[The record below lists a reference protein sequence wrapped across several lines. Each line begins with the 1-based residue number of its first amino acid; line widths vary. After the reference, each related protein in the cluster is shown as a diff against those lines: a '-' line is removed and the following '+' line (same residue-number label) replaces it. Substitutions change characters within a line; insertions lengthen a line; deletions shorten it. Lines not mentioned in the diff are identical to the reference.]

1 MASNLFRRGFL
12 SLVTTQFFGAMNDNV
27 LKGVLIFMVIDGA
40 WAGRLGNGGQA
51 IVGLCFTVP
60 FLLLSGIAG
69 QIADR
74 YSKRTVTQWVKIVE
88 VPIAVAAA
96 IGFYTGNLWITL
108 FALIALTCQ
117 SSFFGPA
124 KYGMIPELVKD
135 SDLSRANGSIN
146 MMTNA
151 AVIVGTLVAGIVS
164 DRYCPVPSIV
174 PIAAEGPYV
183 VRVAEVEDRAKA
195 EAMASKINEAGFDQG
210 RLKISEVEPDDAEP
224 NEAKLNAV
232 DIGPFEK
239 EEAASKL
246 AGDFARRNLF
256 GSLWLPGVTLTLIAL
271 AGLIAAWFMV
281 PLAAG
286 DKDLKFDWNP
296 FSTYI
301 ETIREMAKTRLLMVM
316 MAWGYFY
323 LLAGIALFV
332 VPEYTVVLDVSRTE
346 ASVLMGVLGIAI
358 GVGCAVAGLVSG
370 HRIEPRLIPIG
381 AFGLILFFLLL
392 AAVPP
397 SMPNKG
403 ELVRVALSNVAFFIF
418 GAGFSAGFYIIPLQA
433 LLQGLSPDDERGR
446 YLGTANAVSFA
457 FLTLASVVYYA
468 IRPMFGDEKV
478 DPTTNHP
485 ERIFYVCSFLMAAGA
500 AFFLWRLRGTGI
512 MAGPRPEVRDDPAE
526 E

>member
-88 VPIAVAAA
+88 IPIAVAAA

-164 DRYCPVPSIV
+164 DRYCPVPGIV
-174 PIAAEGPYV
+174 PVVAGGTYV
-183 VRVAEVEDRAKA
+183 VRVAEVEDRAQA
-195 EAMASKINEAGFDQG
+195 DAMESKIVGAGLDQG
-210 RLKISEVEPDDAEP
+210 MLEVSKVELDGVET
-224 NEAKLNAV
+224 NAV
-232 DIGPFEK
+232 DIGPYGDRDS
-239 EEAASKL
+239 AAIVVSE
-246 AGDFARRNLF
+246 FTQRNLF
-256 GSLWLPGVTLTLIAL
+256 GNLWLPGVTLTLIAL

-286 DKDLKFDWNP
+286 DKGLKFDWNP

-370 HRIEPRLIPIG
+370 HRIEPRLIPVG

-457 FLTLASVVYYA
+457 FLTLASVVYFA
-468 IRPMFGDEKV
+468 IRPMFGDEKI
-478 DPTTNHP
+478 DPATNHP

-512 MAGPRPEVRDDPAE
+512 MAGPRPEVRDDSDQD
-526 E
+526 